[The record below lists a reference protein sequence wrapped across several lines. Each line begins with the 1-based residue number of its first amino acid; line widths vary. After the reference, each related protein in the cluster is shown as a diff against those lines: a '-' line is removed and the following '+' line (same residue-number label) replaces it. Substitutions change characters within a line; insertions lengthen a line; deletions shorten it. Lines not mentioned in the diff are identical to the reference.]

1 MPSFLLELIE
11 QEAAQIMLLRAR
23 DCIKQTSK
31 HNGSCTEEH
40 CPQPEVGLIMSCVSH
55 SSISNQF
62 LLQKLHARSSM
73 HMISMMYILGFV
85 LRSWRLNTESG
96 GTYKKSGC
104 SISWSCLYV
113 HPQSERR
120 SLISEEEE
128 EEGDKAIL
136 AARPRSKARSHRERK
151 TWIISKEN
159 KNVQKN
165 WSKCKRQLQQWVT
178 CEKQRWMQ
186 IYFRG
191 EGKRWRSPSLRGS
204 RPSTS
209 ESCKML
215 NSNWKPV
222 VAGVVYSFAS
232 SSPSSTWPCSAIPNK
247 LTVNCAQHHTS
258 TSQNFQDTVHKS
270 RKCYA
275 WNFKNSQHFFLW
287 W

>member
-1 MPSFLLELIE
+1 MPSFLLEFNE

-40 CPQPEVGLIMSCVSH
+40 CPQPEVGLIMSWVSH

-85 LRSWRLNTESG
+85 LRSWRLSTESG

-113 HPQSERR
+113 HPQSERW
-120 SLISEEEE
+120 SLFSEEEE
-128 EEGDKAIL
+128 GEEDKAIL

-186 IYFRG
+186 IYFRE

-222 VAGVVYSFAS
+222 VASVVYSFAS
-232 SSPSSTWPCSAIPNK
+232 FSPST
-247 LTVNCAQHHTS
+247 
-258 TSQNFQDTVHKS
+258 
-270 RKCYA
+270 
-275 WNFKNSQHFFLW
+275 
-287 W
+287 